1 MTRNHR
7 PRLLSIVAFA
17 LLLPLAFA
25 ACSGSSYPNTTFT
38 GFTEH
43 NRDINSLWNTMM
55 WLGVIVFV
63 IVEAILVYTIIKYRR
78 RPGSPEP
85 EHVHGNTALEIT
97 WTLAPAAVLVLI
109 AVPTVKSIFR
119 TQAAAPAG
127 ALQVQVTGHQWW
139 WEFNYPELGITT
151 ANELYLPTG
160 RTVNFTLR
168 TADVIHS
175 FWIPNLGGKRDLVS
189 NRTNHIWYTPD
200 SVGVMAFNGSCN
212 EYCGMSHANMRF
224 RAFTV
229 TPEDFDRWVAHQ
241 KSVAA
246 FGAVAAAQPAA
257 ATPTMSPGGAPPP
270 TQQPAAPA
278 PPPASA
284 TQPAARADS
293 AAPAASG
300 PYEFPSDRVGAHVIP
315 KTPIPAGLQFNDNLL
330 AAGDA
335 QRGMQTYSQSA
346 CIGCHRIR
354 GNPSSVGTIGPELT
368 HIGSRLTIAAGLFP
382 NDAAHLARWIK
393 NARKMKPGVFMNT
406 LGKGEYDPIAKVRMD
421 QGALT
426 DEQIADIVA
435 YLRSLK

>member
-1 MTRNHR
+1 M
-7 PRLLSIVAFA
+7 V
-17 LLLPLAFA
+17 
-25 ACSGSSYPNTTFT
+25 
-38 GFTEH
+38 
-43 NRDINSLWNTMM
+43 
-55 WLGVIVFV
+55 VFV
-63 IVEAILVYTIIKYRR
+63 IVEGILVYTIFKYRR
-78 RPGSPEP
+78 RPDSPEP

-97 WTLAPAAVLVLI
+97 WTLAPALVLVLI
-109 AVPTVKSIFR
+109 AVPTVRSIFR
-119 TQAAAPAG
+119 TQAPAPAG

-160 RTVNFTLR
+160 RAVNFTLR

-212 EYCGMSHANMRF
+212 EYCGTSHANMRL

-229 TPEDFDRWVAHQ
+229 APEDFDRWVAQ
-241 KSVAA
+241 QRAVAA

-257 ATPTMSPGGAPPP
+257 ATPALSPGGAPVPG
-270 TQQPAAPA
+270 QQPAAPA

-284 TQPAARADS
+284 TPPPAADS
-293 AAPAASG
+293 AATAMPAAAS
-300 PYEFPSDRVGAHVIP
+300 YEFPRDRLGPHVIP
-315 KTPIPAGLQFNDNLL
+315 KTPIPSGLQFNDNLL

-335 QRGMQTYSQSA
+335 SRGMATYSRTA

-354 GNPSSVGTIGPELT
+354 GNPASVGVLGPELT
-368 HIGSRLTIAAGLFP
+368 HFGSRLTLGAGLYP
-382 NDAAHLARWIK
+382 NDAPHLARWIK
-393 NARKMKPGVFMNT
+393 NARVMKPGVIMNT
-406 LGKGEYDPIAKVRMD
+406 LGKGEYDPIAKLRID
-421 QGALT
+421 QGGLT

-435 YLRSLK
+435 YLLSLK